1 MNTAVNNFSAQTA
14 ARPAKTNLLMSIAST
29 LLCLNL
35 REALAAQASTEQNDS
50 ANTAWGM

>member
-14 ARPAKTNLLMSIAST
+14 ARPSATNVLLSIAST

-35 REALAAQASTEQNDS
+35 RESLAAQASAEQND
-50 ANTAWGM
+50 TAGVVWGM